1 MAGIMR
7 YVAVLDAC
15 VLYPA
20 VTRDILLSLAQAD
33 LYHAKWSTDIQRE
46 WVENLLA
53 NRQDLKRE
61 QLEKTCA
68 DMLRTVPDGMVKSYQ
83 SLITTLELP
92 DEGDR
97 HVLAAAITCNADA
110 IVTFNI
116 KDFPLAALVPH
127 ELEAQHPDD
136 FIMNQIDLSPQIG
149 IAAIKAMRTRMR
161 KPPRTTDEFI
171 VLVEQNQLPQTATFL
186 RQWESLV

>member
-1 MAGIMR
+1 MR

-83 SLITTLELP
+83 SLIPTLELP
-92 DEGDR
+92 DEDDR

-110 IVTFNI
+110 IVTLNI
-116 KDFPLAALVPH
+116 KDFPHAALSTH
-127 ELEAQHPDD
+127 EIEAQHPDD

-161 KPPRTTDEFI
+161 KPPRTAAEFI
-171 VLVEQNQLPQTATFL
+171 VLVEQNQLPQTATYL